1 MLNQIFEYTIR
12 KIKYSNWLKSILN
25 KLFLLSYEKIIGDTY
40 SKLWKFNNRV
50 NHFMVLES
58 SILYSDNNK
67 SSLNANFIGYK
78 DTRVHSSIDVF
89 LFNNAEV
96 NTYTGLINIDRR
108 FYFTDLFVS
117 SLPAH
122 THIPM
127 FRSKFEGRVFVSV
140 EKNYYHFITEELY
153 PIIKLTENGISFKV
167 INPGNIGWKNDLLTI
182 MCPNLFTV
190 PVKKFQ
196 YITADEVIGV
206 TKDKSGY
213 IHPNVILTLRNKFR
227 ELSTSD
233 KKSNNEYIYISRRLA
248 PSRRVKNE
256 DLLEDKLTE
265 LGFNIIFTE
274 DYSLKEKIEIFK
286 NCKLLVSLH
295 GAGLT
300 NMITLDEE
308 SCVIELIDKTHFS
321 HCYNALSNIIGL
333 KYYSQ
338 LLSIDNFGN
347 SYIDIESCI
356 KLINSKILI
365 K

>member
-1 MLNQIFEYTIR
+1 MLNQIFEYSIR
-12 KIKYSNWLKSILN
+12 KIKYSYWFKHMLN

-50 NHFMVLES
+50 NHFMKLETP
-58 SILYSDNNK
+58 ILYSDNNR
-67 SSLNANFIGYK
+67 SSLNSNIIGYK

-89 LFNNAEV
+89 LFNNAQV
-96 NTYTGLINIDRR
+96 NTYTGLINIDGQ

-127 FRSKFEGRVFVSV
+127 FRNKIEGRVFVSV

-153 PIIKLTENGISFKV
+153 PIIKLIENGISFKV
-167 INPGNIGWKNDLLTI
+167 INPGNIGWKNDLLRT
-182 MCPNLFTV
+182 MCPNLLIV

-196 YITADEVIGV
+196 YILADEVIGV

-227 ELSTSD
+227 ELITSD
-233 KKSNNEYIYISRRLA
+233 KKSNYKYIYISRRLA

-256 DLLEDKLTE
+256 ELLEHKLTE
-265 LGFNIIFTE
+265 LGFKIIFTE

-286 NCKLLVSLH
+286 DSKLLVSLH

-308 SCVIELIDKTHFS
+308 SIVIELIDKIHFS

-333 KYYSQ
+333 KYYSH
-338 LLSIDNFGN
+338 LLSIDNFGT
-347 SYIDIESCI
+347 SFIDIESCV